1 MVTKPPSADNLHGLR
16 VLITRPQAQVP
27 AWQARL
33 QAAGADTVVASLMAI
48 VPISDK
54 ADSQI
59 IRQRVMALDSYQHVI
74 FVSQNAARYG
84 LQWIDD
90 CWPQLPSDI
99 NFYAVGSATA
109 QLLHQHDVPV
119 IEAGHTMN
127 TEALLALPQLQNVAG
142 DRVLI
147 FRGQGGRPVL
157 AEQLQERGAVV
168 DYGEL
173 YQRQFPPQVFQQ
185 VAELNWGQAGD
196 VVALHS
202 GEALDNWCQVIASLS
217 SAAASTG
224 VCWQAMPTLVPGKR
238 VADKAR
244 NLGFE
249 CVIEAYNASD
259 QEMLAALQ
267 TWHASNKH

>member
-1 MVTKPPSADNLHGLR
+1 MVTKPSIAADLHGLR
-16 VLITRPQAQVP
+16 VMITRPQAQVP

-54 ADSQI
+54 VDSQAV
-59 IRQRVMALDSYQHVI
+59 RQRVMALDTYQHVI
-74 FVSQNAARYG
+74 FVSQNAAHYG
-84 LQWIDD
+84 LQWIDN

-109 QLLHQHDVPV
+109 QQLHDHDVPV

-142 DRVLI
+142 DKVLI

-157 AEQLQERGAVV
+157 AEQLKERGAVV

-173 YQRQFPPQVFQQ
+173 YQRQFPPQASQQ
-185 VAELNWGQAGD
+185 VAQMWWRYTA
-196 VVALHS
+196 VKR
-202 GEALDNWCQVIASLS
+202 WI
-217 SAAASTG
+217 TG
-224 VCWQAMPTLVPGKR
+224 VRLWR
-238 VADKAR
+238 
-244 NLGFE
+244 
-249 CVIEAYNASD
+249 
-259 QEMLAALQ
+259 
-267 TWHASNKH
+267 H

>member
-1 MVTKPPSADNLHGLR
+1 MATKPADLRGLR

-33 QAAGADTVVASLMAI
+33 QDAGADTVVASLMAI
-48 VPISDK
+48 VPILNK
-54 ADSQI
+54 ADIQA
-59 IRQRVMALDSYQHVI
+59 IRQRVIALDTYQHII
-74 FVSQNAARYG
+74 FVSQNAAHYG

-90 CWPQLPSDI
+90 YWSPLPSDI

-109 QLLHQHDVPV
+109 QKLHDHHVPV

-127 TEALLALPQLQNVAG
+127 TEALLALPQLQSVDG
-142 DRVLI
+142 DKVLI
-147 FRGQGGRPVL
+147 FRGQGGRPLL
-157 AEQLQERGAVV
+157 AEQLQERGALV

-173 YQRQFPPQVFQQ
+173 YQRQFPPLASQQ
-185 VAELNWGQAGD
+185 VAECQWGQSGD

-202 GEALDNWCQVIASLS
+202 GEALDNWCQVMSDLS
-217 SAAASTG
+217 SASA
-224 VCWQAMPTLVPGKR
+224 WQAMPTLVPGKR

-249 CVIEAYNASD
+249 CVIEACNASD

-267 TWHASNKH
+267 AWRASNKH

>member
-1 MVTKPPSADNLHGLR
+1 MATKPPNATDLHGLR
-16 VLITRPQAQVP
+16 VMITRPQAQVP

-33 QAAGADTVVASLMAI
+33 QAAGADTVVASLMEI
-48 VPISDK
+48 VPISDE

-59 IRQRVMALDSYQHVI
+59 IRQRVLALDAYQHVI
-74 FVSQNAARYG
+74 FVSQNAAHYG

-90 CWPQLPSDI
+90 YWSQLPSDI
-99 NFYAVGSATA
+99 NVYAVGSATA
-109 QLLHQHDVPV
+109 QLLHQHDVAV
-119 IEAGHTMN
+119 IEAGQTMN
-127 TEALLALPQLQNVAG
+127 TEALLALPQLQHVRG
-142 DRVLI
+142 DKVLI

-173 YQRQFPPQVFQQ
+173 YQRQFPPQASQQ

-202 GEALDNWCQVIASLS
+202 GEALDNWCQIMASL
-217 SAAASTG
+217 ASTSA
-224 VCWQAMPTLVPGKR
+224 WQAMPTLVPGKR

-249 CVIEAYNASD
+249 RVIEAYNASD

-267 TWHASNKH
+267 AWHVSSKN